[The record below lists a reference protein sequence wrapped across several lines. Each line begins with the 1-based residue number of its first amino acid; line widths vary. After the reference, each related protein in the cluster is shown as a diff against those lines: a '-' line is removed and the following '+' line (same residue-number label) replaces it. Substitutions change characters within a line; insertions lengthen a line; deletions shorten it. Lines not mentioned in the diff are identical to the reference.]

1 MVLHGRQKY
10 KENMMENLYEVL
22 VLSLIFI
29 LGGVIGYSF
38 GVGKGWKDGRES
50 WARVFIEKNN
60 TIQDLR
66 SALDVA
72 YDVIRHQDYEEYQ
85 QNLINR
91 TKV

>member
-1 MVLHGRQKY
+1 MALHGRQKY

-29 LGGVIGYSF
+29 LGYSF

-72 YDVIRHQDYEEYQ
+72 YDVIHHQDYEEYQ